1 VDATPLLPHPIF
13 IYMRAKETQAPNPI
27 EDKDGYLKVFLA
39 GSIEMGVAEDWQQE
53 LIGLLSDKP
62 IEFLNPRRDDWDSSW
77 TQEYGDNEFTE
88 QVEWELSSLD
98 AADLIICYFD
108 KETKSPITMME
119 LGLHA
124 KSQKLIVCC
133 PEGFYRKGNVDV
145 VCNKYGIKQVDKL
158 DELANVLRLRSLI
171 STI

>member
-1 VDATPLLPHPIF
+1 
-13 IYMRAKETQAPNPI
+13 MRAIEVQPPN
-27 EDKDGYLKVFLA
+27 KWGVKGYLSVFLA
-39 GSIEMGVAEDWQQE
+39 GSIEQGKAEDWQKE

-77 TQEYGDNEFTE
+77 VQEYGDNEFTE

-145 VCNKYGIKQVDKL
+145 VCNKYGVKQVGGL
-158 DELANVLRLRSLI
+158 FELANVLRTRSLI
-171 STI
+171 SKS